1 MNRHVLTQQLRRWL
15 QGEFINAPGGENG
28 VIGFGGN
35 CGNIKNQK
43 YPKLSP
49 LEAKAAC
56 CELKDQCVGFSYM
69 ATSAPKSTGCFEKA
83 KAGMI
88 HSSGVIGYEK
98 IGAPTGTCSLDDIKA
113 TTYVAF
119 GVKALVVV
127 ASWSSANC
135 TITLDIDWS
144 ALGLSAGSAKV
155 SAPAVQGVQTAAGH
169 GKGTGSIAITGAT
182 NGGVMLLIE

>member
-49 LEAKAAC
+49 AEAKATC

-69 ATSAPKSTGCFEKA
+69 ATSAAKSTGCFEKA
-83 KAGMI
+83 KAGMK
-88 HSSGVIGYEK
+88 HNSGVIGYEK
-98 IGAPTGTCSLDDIKA
+98 IGTATGTCSPC
-113 TTYVAF
+113 
-119 GVKALVVV
+119 
-127 ASWSSANC
+127 ASLPSSSY
-135 TITLDIDWS
+135 I
-144 ALGLSAGSAKV
+144 GAGTSR
-155 SAPAVQGVQTAAGH
+155 SAPAVTWSSTEDRLVWCG
-169 GKGTGSIAITGAT
+169 GTGWWRP
-182 NGGVMLLIE
+182 